1 MCKEEIIM
9 TTNCMSNY
17 SYGPNC
23 FDELPAI
30 LAGYGFTKVVFIGGN
45 GPSLVLKLRLSRF
58 LVKPM

>member
-1 MCKEEIIM
+1 M

-23 FDELPAI
+23 FDELSAI